1 MLARRLVI
9 AQLAIARLEI
19 IQLAIARLAIAI
31 GLSALVAVPAAYAG
45 ELKLPP
51 LPDPNDYCATPNILE
66 NLKRDVDHKFRGYT
80 KTKLF
85 LLDVV
90 NPVETYSRDRDDTHK
105 VGRKWCHAKAR
116 MNDGKVR
123 DMWYI
128 LEKPWGLAGT
138 PMFSST
144 EFCIVGLD
152 PWKIYGKDCSTIR
165 NAIGW

>member
-1 MLARRLVI
+1 MSAK
-9 AQLAIARLEI
+9 
-19 IQLAIARLAIAI
+19 RLAIAI
-31 GLSALVAVPAAYAG
+31 GLAALMAAPVAQAG
-45 ELKLPP
+45 EFKLPGLPEVP
-51 LPDPNDYCATPNILE
+51 LPDPNDYCATPAVIQ

-85 LLDVV
+85 LVEV
-90 NPVETYSRDRDDTHK
+90 INPVEHYSRDRDETHT
-105 VGRKWCHAKAR
+105 VQRKWCHAKAR
-116 MNDGKVR
+116 MNDRTVR

-128 LEKPWGLAGT
+128 LEKPWGLAGAPLFT
-138 PMFSST
+138 GV

>member
-1 MLARRLVI
+1 MRARRLAVTM
-9 AQLAIARLEI
+9 AAV
-19 IQLAIARLAIAI
+19 AI
-31 GLSALVAVPAAYAG
+31 GLSTLVGTAPAFAT
-45 ELKLPP
+45 EFKLPGLP
-51 LPDPNDYCATPNILE
+51 GVPVPDPNDYCGTPKIIE
-66 NLKRDVDHKFRGYT
+66 NLKRDVDNKFRGVT

-85 LLDVV
+85 LVDVID
-90 NPVETYSRDRDDTHK
+90 PVQHYARNRDETHK
-105 VGRKWCHAKAR
+105 VDRRWCRAKAR
-116 MNDGKVR
+116 MNDQTVR

-138 PMFSST
+138 PLFSST